1 MITKATN
8 VNKPLDASKLDDAKL
23 LELVQVAQAA
33 ALSAYN
39 LYSNFAVGCAI
50 LSKSG
55 KIYRGCNIEN
65 ASYSVTICAERV
77 AASQAVLERDV
88 EWDSIVVVSPQRVT
102 PCGVCRQFLH
112 EFAPQLRVW
121 CGYLDNFEL
130 VGPVFLHEMLP
141 AAMTLARN
149 STNSKS

>member
-1 MITKATN
+1 MN
-8 VNKPLDASKLDDAKL
+8 LLPDVSKLDNAQL
-23 LELVQVAQAA
+23 LELVQVAQNA

-39 LYSNFAVGCAI
+39 PYSNFAVGCAI
-50 LSKSG
+50 LSKRG
-55 KIYRGCNIEN
+55 KIYSGCNIEN

-77 AASQAVLERDV
+77 AASQAVLQRDL

-121 CGYLDNFEL
+121 CGYLDNLEL
-130 VGPVFLHEMLP
+130 VGPVHLHDMLP

-149 STNSKS
+149 LTNSKS

>member
-1 MITKATN
+1 MNLPMDATI
-8 VNKPLDASKLDDAKL
+8 LDDAKL
-23 LELVQVAQAA
+23 LELVQSAQIA

-39 LYSNFAVGCAI
+39 PYSNFAVGCAL

-55 KIYRGCNIEN
+55 EIYRGCNIEN

-77 AASQAVLERDV
+77 AAAQAILQRDLF
-88 EWDSIVVVSPQRVT
+88 WDSMVVVSPQRVT

-121 CGYLDNFEL
+121 CGYLNHLEL
-130 VGPVFLHEMLP
+130 IGPVLLHEMLP
-141 AAMTLARN
+141 AAMTLTRN
-149 STNSKS
+149 STTSPS

>member
-1 MITKATN
+1 MNLPK
-8 VNKPLDASKLDDAKL
+8 DASKLDDAKL
-23 LELVQVAQAA
+23 LELVQSAQNA

-39 LYSNFAVGCAI
+39 PYSNFAVGCAL

-77 AASQAVLERDV
+77 AASQAILQRDLD
-88 EWDSIVVVSPQRVT
+88 WDSIVVVSPQRVT

-121 CGYLDNFEL
+121 CGYLNHFEL
-130 VGPVFLHEMLP
+130 IGPVLLNEMLP
-141 AAMTLARN
+141 AAMTLTRN
-149 STNSKS
+149 ATTSPS

>member
-1 MITKATN
+1 MN
-8 VNKPLDASKLDDAKL
+8 LPMDASKLDDAKL
-23 LELVQVAQAA
+23 LELVQSAQNA
-33 ALSAYN
+33 ALYAYN
-39 LYSNFAVGCAI
+39 PYSNFAVGCAL

-77 AASQAVLERDV
+77 AASQAILQRDLD
-88 EWDSIVVVSPQRVT
+88 WDSIVVVSPQRVT

-121 CGYLDNFEL
+121 CGYLNFSEL
-130 VGPVFLHEMLP
+130 IGPVLLHEMLP
-141 AAMTLARN
+141 AAMTLTRN
-149 STNSKS
+149 TTTT